1 LLLGFGPV
9 RMLADEIAAPTE
21 ARHPL
26 DALTAAEIETVVNVL
41 RAAGHV
47 QERSDFPVLTLHEPA
62 KAAVLSWQAGKS
74 FERQAEVVLAD
85 ASGVFEGLVDIR
97 AGQLLS
103 WKQRRDVQPRMTN
116 TDFMAAD
123 AAKREPAMVAALEK
137 RGYAA
142 PFDGVLCA
150 PLAAGPLAPAATA
163 RVANVSCYDISDHD
177 GNPFGRPIEGLMAV
191 VDLHAGRVL
200 RTVDLGVVPLSDDGG
215 SFLHER
221 SGRYR
226 RPALPV
232 SITTP
237 GGSNIR
243 IDGSQLQWDN
253 WRVHLRVDAR
263 EGLVASLVRY
273 DDQGTDRS
281 IVYQL
286 SPSEMF
292 VPYMD
297 PDETWAF
304 KAYMDIGEYGFGEFL
319 TTLVPGTDCPEF
331 SRFLSATLPNEKG
344 APVVRRNVV
353 CVFERPTGDPVWRHG
368 SEAGRANV
376 ELVARIAPVVGNY
389 DYFIDY
395 VFDRA
400 GNLDVRVG
408 ALGIDAVKGVAGDSA
423 YGTLIGRGLA
433 GINHDH
439 FISFRVDLDVDGPVN
454 RAVFDQIR
462 PRKLA
467 GTGGRRSLWQVGTRP
482 VERAGPLREPAASG
496 TLRVESTSRRN
507 ALGYATS
514 YQLYPGHTEASL
526 LADDDPIQVRAAW
539 SRYPV
544 WLSRHDPGQRYASGD
559 YPNQSAS
566 GDGLASWTRAGQ
578 DIVNTDLVLW
588 YNIGFRHVP
597 RAEDW
602 PAMPA
607 LWHSFR
613 LRPFNFFD
621 RSPALDIPPDRPAR
635 P

>member
-1 LLLGFGPV
+1 
-9 RMLADEIAAPTE
+9 
-21 ARHPL
+21 
-26 DALTAAEIETVVNVL
+26 
-41 RAAGHV
+41 
-47 QERSDFPVLTLHEPA
+47 
-62 KAAVLSWQAGKS
+62 
-74 FERQAEVVLAD
+74 
-85 ASGVFEGLVDIR
+85 
-97 AGQLLS
+97 
-103 WKQRRDVQPRMTN
+103 MTN
-116 TDFMAAD
+116 TDFVAAD

-137 RGYAA
+137 RGYSA

-150 PLAAGPLAPAATA
+150 PLAAGPLAPADAA
-163 RVANVSCYDISDHD
+163 RVANVSCYDISDKD

-191 VDLHAGRVL
+191 VDLRAGRVL
-200 RTVDLGVVPLSDDGG
+200 RTVDQGVVPVSDDGG

-221 SGRYR
+221 SGQYR
-226 RPALPV
+226 KPALPV
-232 SITTP
+232 SIATP

-243 IDGSQLQWDN
+243 VDGSQLQWDN
-253 WRVHLRVDAR
+253 WRAHLRVDAR
-263 EGLVASLVRY
+263 EGLIASLVRY
-273 DDQGTDRS
+273 DDHGTDRS

-319 TTLVPGTDCPEF
+319 TTLVPGVDCPEF

-344 APVVRRNVV
+344 APLVRRNVV

-376 ELVARIAPVVGNY
+376 ELVVRIAPVVGNY

-400 GNLDVRVG
+400 GNIDVRAG
-408 ALGIDAVKGVAGDSA
+408 AMGIDAAKGVASRTIRDAGAARDTA
-423 YGTLIGRGLA
+423 YGTLIARGLA

-454 RAVFDQIR
+454 RALFDQIR
-462 PRKLA
+462 PRKLD
-467 GTGGRRSLWQVGTRP
+467 GKGGRRSLWEVGTKS
-482 VERAGPLREPAASG
+482 VDRAGPLREPSAAG
-496 TLRVESTSRRN
+496 TLRVESTTRRN
-507 ALGYATS
+507 SMGYATS
-514 YQLYPGHTEASL
+514 YQLYPGHTETSL
-526 LADDDPIQVRAAW
+526 LSDDDPIQIRAAW
-539 SRYPV
+539 SRYPI
-544 WLSRHDPGQRYASGD
+544 WLSRHDPGQRHASGA
-559 YPNQSAS
+559 YPNQSSS
-566 GDGLASWTRAGQ
+566 GDGLAAWTRAGQ
-578 DIVNTDLVLW
+578 DINSEDLVLW

-607 LWHSFR
+607 LWHTFR

-621 RSPALDIPPDRPAR
+621 RSPALDIPPDRAAR